1 MPSLAD
7 FITFVIASLIIIVIP
22 GPSVVFSVGRTL
34 ALGRPA
40 GLATVIGNAVGTSV
54 WVLFAAFGLAGLLQ
68 LFPPLIDIVKI
79 IGALY
84 LAYLGVQTIRSSG
97 NKHAEITEQNQTA
110 KSVKQ
115 IFREGFTV
123 GLANPKVAVFF
134 TAVLPQFINPE
145 GNFIIQFLLLG
156 LIFEVLGVIGDST
169 YVIAAAYVRNWI
181 LTVPARLTR
190 IVSVG
195 GMMIVGLAL
204 WLLIEAAL

>member
-7 FITFVIASLIIIVIP
+7 FITFIIASMIIIVIP

-34 ALGRPA
+34 ALGRAA

-79 IGALY
+79 VGALY

-97 NKHAEITEQNQTA
+97 KKHAEIIEQNLSA

-169 YVIAAAYVRNWI
+169 YVIAAAYVRSWI

>member
-7 FITFVIASLIIIVIP
+7 LITFVIASMIIIVIP

-34 ALGRPA
+34 ALGRGA
-40 GLATVIGNAVGTSV
+40 GLATVVGNAVGTSV

-79 IGALY
+79 VGALY

-97 NKHAEITEQNQTA
+97 KKHAEIAEQNLAA
-110 KSVKQ
+110 KPVKV
-115 IFREGFTV
+115 IFREGFMV

-134 TAVLPQFINPE
+134 TAVLPQFINPD
-145 GNFIIQFLLLG
+145 GDFIIQFLLLG

-169 YVIAAAYVRNWI
+169 YVIAAAYVRSWI

-195 GMMIVGLAL
+195 GMIIVGLAL
-204 WLLIEAAL
+204 WLLIEAVL